1 MDETGGWRVTVAAVV
16 EREGR
21 FLVVEETDG
30 VHPERVLNQP
40 AGHVDPGET
49 LREAVIR
56 ETWEETGLDFK
67 LEAFL
72 GVYQI
77 QARNGRDY
85 MRFAFSGSVPAG
97 AEARPRD
104 GEILACHWLT
114 REEIALRPRSSAVLA
129 VIDDY
134 LAGTRHPL
142 AAVERVLRDRA

>member
-1 MDETGGWRVTVAAVV
+1 MELSGGWRVTVAAVV
-16 EREGR
+16 ERDGR

-30 VHPERVLNQP
+30 VHPERVFNQP

-56 ETWEETGLDFK
+56 ECREETGLDLS

-72 GVYQI
+72 GVWQI
-77 QARNGRDY
+77 KAKNGRDY

-97 AEARPRD
+97 AQAVPQD

-114 REEIALRPRSSAVLA
+114 REEIAPRARSSAVVACL
-129 VIDDY
+129 DEY
-134 LAGTRHPL
+134 LAGTRYPL
-142 AAVERVLRDRA
+142 AAVEHVQVDRG